1 MGCPFSLVY
10 DKEQWKQDQYFTF
23 HTCFFTNCMCVSQIA
38 CMPGPQ
44 ENVIKLD
51 RKKKTINKCYIFA
64 RELDKDNKTF
74 ISYSDFIYH

>member
-10 DKEQWKQDQYFTF
+10 DKEQWKQDQYFTS
-23 HTCFFTNCMCVSQIA
+23 FFTILSQITS
-38 CMPGPQ
+38 MPGPQ

-74 ISYSDFIYH
+74 INYSDFIYH